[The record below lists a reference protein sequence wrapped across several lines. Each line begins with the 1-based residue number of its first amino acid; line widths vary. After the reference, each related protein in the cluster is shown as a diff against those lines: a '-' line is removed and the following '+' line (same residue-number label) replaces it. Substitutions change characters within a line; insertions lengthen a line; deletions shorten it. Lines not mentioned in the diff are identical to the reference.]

1 MSTGLK
7 TELVKAADIAPPQ
20 TAPGPVIP
28 AVINDAV
35 KAGKGALG
43 VRPWRPLGS
52 DRFRIFSAQAEGEFL
67 IPWGLVP
74 RGQWG
79 QTPRSY

>member
-43 VRPWRPLGS
+43 VRP
-52 DRFRIFSAQAEGEFL
+52 
-67 IPWGLVP
+67 V
-74 RGQWG
+74 
-79 QTPRSY
+79 